1 MSLLDDR
8 SFRIIGNGGVRTRFK
23 TRNSADPTFKTKI
36 NYPRPIKSD
45 ETEKSPDNSKTRG
58 LGAYW
63 YW

>member
-8 SFRIIGNGGVRTRFK
+8 SVIILENGFVRTRFK
-23 TRNSADPTFKTKI
+23 TRDSADPTFKTKI
-36 NYPRPIKSD
+36 NYPRPNKSD
-45 ETEKSPDNSKTRG
+45 ETDNSPDNSQNRR

>member
-8 SFRIIGNGGVRTRFK
+8 SVIILENGFIRTRFK
-23 TRNSADPTFKTKI
+23 TRDSAEPTFKTKI

>member
-1 MSLLDDR
+1 MSLLDDP

-23 TRNSADPTFKTKI
+23 TRDSAEPTYKYENF
-36 NYPRPIKSD
+36 PRPNKSGD
-45 ETEKSPDNSKTRG
+45 SKNLPDNSKNRG

>member
-23 TRNSADPTFKTKI
+23 TRDSADPTFKTKI

-45 ETEKSPDNSKTRG
+45 ETEKSPDNSKK
-58 LGAYW
+58 
-63 YW
+63 

>member
-8 SFRIIGNGGVRTRFK
+8 SIIILGNGIVRTRDRSGK
-23 TRNSADPTFKTKI
+23 LLKPTYKYKD
-36 NYPRPIKSD
+36 YPRPNKSD
-45 ETEKSPDNSKTRG
+45 DSKNSPDNSKTRG

>member
-8 SFRIIGNGGVRTRFK
+8 SIIILEKGIVRTRDRSGK
-23 TRNSADPTFKTKI
+23 LLKPTYKYESF
-36 NYPRPIKSD
+36 PRPNKSGD
-45 ETEKSPDNSKTRG
+45 SKNLPDNSKNRG